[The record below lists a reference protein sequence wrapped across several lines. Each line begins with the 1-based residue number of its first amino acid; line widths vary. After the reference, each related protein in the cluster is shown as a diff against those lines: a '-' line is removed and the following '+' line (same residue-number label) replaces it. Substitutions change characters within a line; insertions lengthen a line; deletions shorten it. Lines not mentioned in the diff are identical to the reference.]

1 MDNIV
6 LIAKALSDPN
16 RVKALMLLK
25 HGEFCVC
32 QIVDFLK
39 LAPSTV
45 SKHMSILKTAGIIES
60 RKDDKWVYYRI
71 ATKEVTPAVKEILTW
86 VSKHVDCKCKDG
98 SCCGNKIPKPMG
110 GKRCQQ
116 SKK

>member
-1 MDNIV
+1 MKEIIE
-6 LIAKALSDPN
+6 IAKAFSDPN

-45 SKHMSILKTAGIIES
+45 SKHMSILKAAGIIES

-71 ATKEVTPAVKEILTW
+71 ATKEATPAVKEILTW
-86 VSKHVDCKCKDG
+86 VSKHIDCKCKNG
-98 SCCGNKIPKPMG
+98 SCCGTKIPKPIG
-110 GKRCQQ
+110 GKKC
-116 SKK
+116 